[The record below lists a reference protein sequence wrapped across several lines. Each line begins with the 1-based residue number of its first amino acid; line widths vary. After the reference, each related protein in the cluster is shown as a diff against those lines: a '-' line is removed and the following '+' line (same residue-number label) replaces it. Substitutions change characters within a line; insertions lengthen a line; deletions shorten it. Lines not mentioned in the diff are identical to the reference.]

1 MRLAVKHFIAMKT
14 NHNRTKA
21 PGKAEVQLQL
31 TNEEMFSGKAGM
43 IDFLTQG
50 IRIQEAQY
58 GVVVYN
64 ES

>member
-1 MRLAVKHFIAMKT
+1 MKT